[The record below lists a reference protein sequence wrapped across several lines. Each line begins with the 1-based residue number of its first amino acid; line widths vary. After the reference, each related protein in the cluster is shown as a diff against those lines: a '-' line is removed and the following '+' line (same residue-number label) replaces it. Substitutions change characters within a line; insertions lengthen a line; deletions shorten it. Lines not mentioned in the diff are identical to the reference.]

1 MKCRDCSKNIPD
13 GFTDCPWCG
22 EPYTP
27 NVLAKFSEASGALLA
42 APTLRAPSS
51 AAGTSSAAP
60 APRATQPAIVWVVFA
75 LSFVVVVLAAI
86 AVTVRKFGYFSWG
99 TSATFIGACAAPYA
113 VSAVVLL
120 AFYFIAREK
129 VHDSTKLLVAFSGA
143 TIFALVALF
152 GSANPARPSP
162 QHIATSDARP
172 DTATAAQPHAPTV
185 WDPAVA
191 EVYADLKS
199 RNDDYLAEIS
209 QLDLTAQ
216 PLYVPSSFRDNAMIR
231 QILAQLDDRNAVGQK
246 YFSWDSVIAKAPEY
260 VSVANASEQD
270 KRKFLAAFTPAMQR
284 IVDERNSVSHIER
297 EWLLSTVDLYRF
309 MLSHQGTY
317 TISADGRQGNFLQPG
332 LADQFNA
339 KLRHAAILKQQF
351 VQASRAFQTKL
362 GAVREQLGAVP

>member
-1 MKCRDCSKNIPD
+1 MKCHHCAKDIPD

-27 NVLAKFSEASGALLA
+27 DVLAKNSEASGALPA

-86 AVTVRKFGYFSWG
+86 AVTIRKFGYFSWG
-99 TSATFIGACAAPYA
+99 ASPTFIGACAAPYA
-113 VSAVVLL
+113 VSAVILL
-120 AFYFIAREK
+120 AFYFISRQK
-129 VHDSTKLLVAFSGA
+129 VLASTKLLVAFSGA

-162 QHIATSDARP
+162 HPIATSDARP
-172 DTATAAQPHAPTV
+172 GAATTVHPHAPTV
-185 WDPAVA
+185 WDPALA
-191 EVYADLKS
+191 AVYTDLKS
-199 RNDDYLAEIS
+199 RNDAYLAEIS
-209 QLDLTAQ
+209 QLDLTAR
-216 PLYVPSSFRDNAMIR
+216 PLYVADSFRDNKEIR

-246 YFSWDSVIAKAPEY
+246 YSSWDSVIAKAPEY

-270 KRKFLAAFTPAMQR
+270 KRKFLAAFTPAIQR

-339 KLRHAAILKQQF
+339 KLRRAATLKQQF

-362 GAVREQLGAVP
+362 GGVREQLGAVP